1 MAVQKAVQRVA
12 TRVGLMV
19 VKMVVT
25 RVSLKAVNWD
35 HSTVGLMDLMKV
47 GQMVL
52 LMVVEMDTQKA
63 GEILMALW
71 KDLLLGTKSGIVSEH
86 QCNHFHLPRYSF
98 PLHRCIVW
106 LSCRQSKAK

>member
-47 GQMVL
+47 GEMVH
-52 LMVVEMDTQKA
+52 LMVVEMALWRVGKKVGEMVLRMVREMDTVMAQRT
-63 GEILMALW
+63 LMALL
-71 KDLLLGTKSGIVSEH
+71 KDLLLGMKLGIV
-86 QCNHFHLPRYSF
+86 LDWR
-98 PLHRCIVW
+98 W
-106 LSCRQSKAK
+106 G